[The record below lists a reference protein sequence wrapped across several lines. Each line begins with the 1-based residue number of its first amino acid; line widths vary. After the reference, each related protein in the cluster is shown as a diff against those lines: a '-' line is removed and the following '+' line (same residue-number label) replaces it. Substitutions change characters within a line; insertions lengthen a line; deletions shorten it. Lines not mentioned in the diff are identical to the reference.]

1 MYDHTRFAGS
11 REAPSVL
18 VVDDD
23 VDALA
28 EVCEIVD
35 ALGLSVKGVD
45 TVRSALVA
53 VAEDKN
59 IGLIITD
66 LKMSVLD
73 GFDLIA
79 ELDARYGAQRQIAK
93 IVMSGFPSYDNAV
106 ASLRLGVLDFI
117 EKPATFEKL
126 KKAIRG
132 AFQKASPMR
141 EADGAT
147 LETFRA
153 AGPAADDPCEG
164 GSGLDFIKELQKQR
178 MRRAEIIKSSLFS
191 DPAWDILL
199 DLMAARLSNQ
209 TVSVSSACAAA
220 QVPFS
225 TGLRYVNRLVKADM
239 ATRYNDPNDRRRDL
253 LRLSDHGF
261 KLMEQYI
268 KAVRSGKASA
278 AASGSHLFLK

>member
-1 MYDHTRFAGS
+1 MYDVTRASGS
-11 REAPSVL
+11 AAAPSVL

-35 ALGLSVKGVD
+35 ALGLAVKGVD

-53 VAEDKN
+53 VGEDKS

-79 ELDARYGAQRQIAK
+79 ELDARYGAQRPISK

-117 EKPATFEKL
+117 EKPATFDKL
-126 KKAIRG
+126 KTAIRR
-132 AFQKASPMR
+132 AFQRVSPARESDFVGFDAGKADVAESS
-141 EADGAT
+141 DG
-147 LETFRA
+147 LEL
-153 AGPAADDPCEG
+153 
-164 GSGLDFIKELQKQR
+164 GSGLDFIKDLQKQR
-178 MRRAEIIKSSLFS
+178 MRRTEIIKSPLFS

-225 TGLRYVNRLVKADM
+225 TGLRYVNRLVKADL

-253 LRLSDHGF
+253 LKLSDQGF
-261 KLMEQYI
+261 KMMDQYI
-268 KAVRSGKASA
+268 KSVRSAKSSPT
-278 AASGSHLFLK
+278 ASGSQLFLK

>member
-1 MYDHTRFAGS
+1 MYDPARASGG
-11 REAPSVL
+11 REAPGVL

-79 ELDARYGAQRQIAK
+79 ELDARYGAQRHIPK

-126 KKAIRG
+126 KTAIRG
-132 AFQKASPMR
+132 AFRKVGPLRDGDMNGLEPHKADPLTH
-141 EADGAT
+141 ADVS
-147 LETFRA
+147 
-153 AGPAADDPCEG
+153 DP
-164 GSGLDFIKELQKQR
+164 GSGLDLVKELQKQR
-178 MRRAEIIKSSLFS
+178 ARRSEIIKSSLFS

-225 TGLRYVNRLVKADM
+225 TGLRYVNRLVKADL
-239 ATRYNDPNDRRRDL
+239 AARYNDPNDRRRDL
-253 LRLSDHGF
+253 LRLSDQGF
-261 KLMEQYI
+261 RLMDQYL

-278 AASGSHLFLK
+278 AVSGSHLFLK